1 MTVIAVIEGEL
12 ILLLLRLI
20 WIEMRFLDAEKV
32 VLKMLILV
40 RCLRPL
46 DHREL
51 PAQIN
56 VKETIL
62 LMVI

>member
-46 DHREL
+46 YQREL

-56 VKETIL
+56 VKETL
-62 LMVI
+62 VV